1 MSDRSRLH
9 VGRNVT
15 YLPTDA
21 EAATGNGNAGDQ
33 WAAVITA
40 VLANGTVNLF
50 VYEADGTAI
59 AKTGVSRGG
68 SKGSFDVIGLLAS

>member
-1 MSDRSRLH
+1 MDRSRVH
-9 VGRNVT
+9 VGRQVI

-33 WAAVITA
+33 WAAVVTA
-40 VLANGTVNLF
+40 VLADGTVNLF

-68 SKGSFDVIGLLAS
+68 AKGSYDVAGLGAL